1 MATQAELS
9 AHEGVDIL
17 ADHIT
22 DKEIFNAIMD
32 YAYEGIIVI
41 DNTERVVFLN
51 RSAAQTIGI
60 PQDAPLRRHIREII
74 PNIGLTEVL
83 RDGQRRTVEKI
94 VINNRTVMVNRT
106 PLRYYSRVW
115 GAMAIFLDISAVEAV
130 TRETES
136 YTQLV
141 KQLNEIRQE
150 LELIVE
156 SSNDGLYITNGEGVT
171 LSVNRPFEEIA
182 GVKADELVGRHMQE
196 LVDEG
201 YFSESVTL
209 NVLSQTPP
217 GPVTKIQSL
226 RNGKYVISTG
236 RPVFDENG
244 KVHRVVTNIRDITHF
259 RDFERRLEETR
270 SQLEK
275 YRAEATR
282 LRSEIFK
289 EEDAVVRSKAMSRVL
304 DMIKQVAPYPTTVL
318 VTGESGVGK
327 EVVAKLLHRHSGRQ
341 DGPFIKVNCGAIP
354 ESLIESE
361 LFGYEPGAF
370 TGAARKGKPGML
382 ELADNGTLLL
392 DEIGELAL
400 DLQVKLLQ
408 VIQDQK
414 VSRLGGVSSHSVNV
428 RFIAASNRDL
438 VEMVEQKLFRED
450 LFYRLN
456 VVKIDVPPL
465 RERKDDIPALGLHFL
480 RSFCKQYKIDKA
492 FSPEVVEWVVNYAWP
507 GNVRELRN
515 VVERLVIMAPAPTI
529 LPEHLPQ
536 EIRAQS
542 QGRQGSVSVSRLA
555 PIKDVVAEVEI
566 QLINRAMN
574 ECGSVRKAAKAL
586 QVAHSTLLR
595 KMKTLGI
602 ENHAV

>member
-1 MATQAELS
+1 MN
-9 AHEGVDIL
+9 
-17 ADHIT
+17 
-22 DKEIFNAIMD
+22 KEIFEAIMD
-32 YAYEGIIVI
+32 SVYEGIVVI
-41 DNTERVVFLN
+41 DSTERVVFFN
-51 RSAAQTIGI
+51 RSAAQTIGVS
-60 PQDAPLRRHIREII
+60 QGAALRRHIREII
-74 PNIGLTEVL
+74 PTIGLSEVL
-83 RDGQRRTVEKI
+83 RDGRTAAAKKI
-94 VINNRTVMVNRT
+94 AIHNRTLIVNRT
-106 PLRYYSRVW
+106 PLRYYSRIW
-115 GAMAIFLDISAVEAV
+115 GAMAIFLDISSVEAI
-130 TRETES
+130 TGETES
-136 YTQLV
+136 YARIV
-141 KQLNEIRQE
+141 KQLDEIRKE
-150 LELIVE
+150 LELIIE
-156 SSNDGLYITNGEGVT
+156 SSNDGLYITDGTGVT

-182 GVKADELVGRHMQE
+182 GVKAHEVVGRHMQE

-209 NVLSQTPP
+209 NVLSQIPP
-217 GPVTKIQSL
+217 SPVTKIQSL

-244 KVHRVVTNIRDITHF
+244 KVYRVVTNIRDVTHF

-282 LRSEIFK
+282 LRSEILN
-289 EEDAVVRSKAMSRVL
+289 EEDVVVRSKAMSRVL

-341 DGPFIKVNCGAIP
+341 GDPFIKVNCGAIP

-361 LFGYEPGAF
+361 LFGYESGAF

-400 DLQVKLLQ
+400 ELQVKLLQ

-414 VSRLGGVSSHSVNV
+414 VSRLGGVSSHPVNV

-438 VEMVEQKLFRED
+438 VEMVKQKLFRED

-465 RERKDDIPALGLHFL
+465 RERKDDISALALHFL
-480 RSFCKQYKIDKA
+480 NTFCRQYKISKA
-492 FSPEVVEWVVNYAWP
+492 FSTEVMEFFRDYAWP

-515 VVERLVIMAPAPTI
+515 VVESLVIMVTAPTI

-536 EIRAQS
+536 EIRPQL
-542 QGRQGSVSVSRLA
+542 QGRHGLVSVAGLA
-555 PIKDVVAEVEI
+555 PIKEAVADVEI
-566 QLINRAMN
+566 QLIARAVN

-586 QVAHSTLLR
+586 HVAHSTLLR
-595 KMKTLGI
+595 KMKNLGI
-602 ENHAV
+602 EN